1 MKNAIKEFVKSAL
14 TLAALII
21 ASVFGISWVMCGY
34 LRVIEVTFELIA
46 LAFFITAVQRGIAAI
61 PFKNQIVAM
70 IVDYTILCA
79 IVLGVGVLLKW
90 FSWDNWPMVLLNVGI
105 VYVVAYFLDMI
116 VVKRDVDSI
125 NRMLEKRRRNA
136 ERTDEE
142 LV

>member
-79 IVLGVGVLLKW
+79 IVLGAGVLLKW
-90 FSWDNWPMVLLNVGI
+90 FSWYNWPMVLLNVGI